1 MAGGSKNMRA
11 GTYIRQATGYK
22 AFVPTPLPP
31 DPPVEFGFE
40 MMDLLSRADTALGR
54 LDGTAD
60 VLPNLDLFVAMY
72 VKKEAVLSAQIEG
85 TQASL
90 DDLLAFEANMP
101 MRRPE
106 VHVKEIVNYVN
117 ALYFGFERLSS
128 LPLSLRLI
136 KELHA
141 EILRDTRGGD
151 RRPGEFRESQNWIG
165 PAGCSLQDA
174 TFIPPPPHE
183 MRKALGDLELFLH
196 TDAPVP
202 ILLKAALVHAQFETI
217 HPFLDGNGRMGRL
230 LIAFLL
236 SWKGILKRPLLY
248 LSYHFKKHRVEYYER
263 LQAVRDDGDW
273 EGWIRF
279 FLQGVLAT
287 SEQAT
292 ETARKIHALHDA
304 HRQTIHDR
312 LKVSVNGLRLLDQL
326 YQSPVTSAKKVAE
339 VLGVSFPAANNLIG
353 VFVDAGLLIETTG
366 QTRNRIFRY
375 EPYWKLFEEGTAV
388 P

>member
-1 MAGGSKNMRA
+1 MRA

-22 AFVPTPLPP
+22 AFVPKPLPP
-31 DPPVEFGFE
+31 NPPVEFGAE

-60 VLPNLDLFVAMY
+60 VLPNPDLFVAMY

-101 MRRPE
+101 IRRPE
-106 VHVKEIVNYVN
+106 LHVKEIVNYIK
-117 ALYFGFERLSS
+117 ALYFGFERLAS

-136 KELHA
+136 KELH
-141 EILRDTRGGD
+141 EVILRDTRGGD
-151 RRPGEFRESQNWIG
+151 RSPGEFRESQNWIG

-174 TFIPPPPHE
+174 SFIPPPPHE
-183 MRKALGDLELFLH
+183 MRQALGDLELFLH
-196 TDAPVP
+196 SDAPVP

-236 SWKGILKRPLLY
+236 SWKGVLKRPLLY
-248 LSYHFKKHRVEYYER
+248 LSYHFKKHRGEYYER

-273 EGWIRF
+273 EGWVRF

-292 ETARKIHALHDA
+292 DTARKIHALHDV
-304 HRQTIHDR
+304 HRQIIHDR
-312 LKVSVNGLRLLDQL
+312 SKVSVNGLRLLDQL

-339 VLGVSFPAANNLIG
+339 VLGVSFPAANSLIG

-366 QTRNRIFRY
+366 QARNRIFRY
-375 EPYWKLFEEGTAV
+375 EPYWQLFEEGTAV